1 MKSKK
6 IKTRVKGKRIS
17 SRILA
22 LFMACCVAFTGLGS
36 NLNTV
41 CAQPQDVEDISDVSV
56 SIDEEM
62 FSDIEQSSGSAL
74 VEDENCEGVYYNSNS
89 KMTDF
94 RDETIYFVITTR
106 FYDGDSSNNV
116 QCWDGKDK
124 NVNDPP
130 WRGDFKGLIEK
141 LDYIKALGFT
151 AIWITP
157 VVKNASG
164 YDYHGYHAINF
175 MEVDPRYE
183 SEGCT
188 YKDLIDA
195 AHAKGIKIIQDVVF
209 NHTGNWGEEN
219 LYPMF
224 QKDDNADLSD
234 VSCMVRN
241 MDMDWASDYDT
252 YEPEDKRGTY
262 QLRDRLKL
270 MNADSDADKK
280 YDINDIYHHNGF
292 VGSSFEQPIVQ
303 YGSVA
308 YADCMDLNTENPKV
322 YKYLVDA
329 YSQYIRMGVDA
340 FRVDTV
346 KHISRLTMNKAFN
359 QQLNDVY
366 NEVHGTTG
374 EGNFYMF
381 AEVCTRWRGVW
392 NSNNPSISTPFY
404 TWKETK
410 DYAWND
416 SETAAAIKTNCA
428 SARQHYQDN
437 QSNTGEQP
445 TSTNAFLNGNDYHTP
460 DYSQHSGMNAI
471 DFPMHWAFK
480 NAGEAYQQ
488 AIKEDP
494 YYNDSTFNVTYVD
507 SHDYAP
513 DNAPEGVRYD
523 ATPQT
528 WAENLNLMFTF
539 RGIPCIFYG
548 SEIQF
553 KKGVEI
559 DKGPNIPLEN
569 SGRAYFGD
577 HIEGSVDVADFA
589 RYSNAT
595 GAMAE
600 TLSHPLSQ
608 HIQRLNRLRAAIPAL
623 RKGQYSTDGCNG
635 SFAYKRRYTDA
646 STDSFALIALT
657 SDASFSG
664 VPNGKYTD
672 AITGDV
678 KNVTNGTL
686 STSGIIGQG
695 DLRVYV
701 LDTELTK
708 APGMI
713 DGFSDYM
720 SGGCELVVDVVE
732 PTGITLDKT
741 TANLDLGD
749 TVTFTATV
757 APSDATN
764 KNVAWYSSNAS
775 VATVAGGKVTAKGEG
790 TATITATTS
799 NGIKATATVT
809 VKATGVKVD
818 SVTLDK
824 TSVTLEVGQT
834 AQVNATILPANA
846 EPKYAALTWKSGN
859 TKVATVSNSGLITAI
874 NSGTATITAET
885 ASGVSATMQVTVNG
899 PKIYGNAIYF
909 QKPAGWG
916 NNIKAYFWTGSG
928 TWTNASWP
936 GVAMTEVKDG
946 LYGIEWPEGKEN
958 ETLNVIFND
967 GSNKTDDLVAQINT
981 CFNNSGYVK
990 DMPVNEKPIDAT
1002 ITISLAD
1009 ASTEYIYNGKE
1020 HKAKVVVKA
1029 DGTVL
1034 TENIDYTLSYTN
1046 NVNAGTATVKATV
1059 TGNYTGEA
1067 SCNFTIQSKKLS
1079 DADVAEITGIYTYTG
1094 AEIKPDV
1101 SVTGVED
1108 DTKDCSISYS
1118 NNVNAGTATVTITG
1132 SGNYTGSVNKTFTI
1146 EKAEAPKNVPTDSVV
1161 TANTKLSEIPLNN
1174 GWTWSAEDADK
1185 TVGANETLE
1194 VTAVY
1199 NGADASNYKSVTVTI
1214 NVTGTSCAHTGNREV
1229 KNVVK
1234 ASCTQDGYTG
1244 DEYCKDCGTIVVTGS
1259 VIAQTGHSW
1268 NDGTVTIEPTEV
1280 SSGIK
1285 TYTCTKCS
1293 DIKTE
1298 VLQPLSSHEHVWDG
1312 GLITKHPT
1320 ENAEGEKTY
1329 HCTIGNCNQTKT
1341 VKIAKLPH
1349 TTHVWGNGTVT
1360 KQPSETED
1368 GEATYHCTAEGC
1380 NETKTEAIGKLGHTT
1395 HVWDEGTVTKQPTET
1410 AEGEKLYTCTIN
1422 GCEVT
1427 MTEIL
1432 DKVTPE
1438 VCTHTGE
1445 KELKNVVKATCT
1457 QDGYSGDK
1465 YCKNCGDLVKKG
1477 NVVAT
1482 TGHTWDGGTI
1492 TKQPTQTAEGEKTY
1506 YCTTTGC
1513 NGTKTDKIDKLSQTT
1528 CTHIGNREVKNVTK
1542 ETCTQNGYTGDEYCK
1557 DCGAVVEKGD
1567 VIAST
1572 GKHTWDNGTITQ
1584 APTETT
1590 TGIKTYTCTTCA
1602 TTQTETVPATGGNQP
1617 KPGVIV
1623 TGDGVV
1629 EAGDVV
1635 EDKVAKAKYRITQ
1648 SKSTTKTVEYLMSNS
1663 NAETIEI
1670 PNTVTINGAEYKVTS
1685 IVDNAFK
1692 KKYKLKSITIGK
1704 NVKTIGDDAFYKCTS
1719 LTSVKLP
1726 SGVTKIGEDAFY
1738 GCKKLKSVTLSSN
1751 LKTID
1756 DKAFYKCTALTS
1768 ITIPSKVNKIGKMAF
1783 YGCKKLKKITINTSK
1798 LTDKKVGSKAF
1809 KGIES
1814 KATIKV
1820 PKKKVSDYEKLLKKK
1835 GVSKKATIKK
1845 K

>member
-22 LFMACCVAFTGLGS
+22 LFMACCVSFTGLGS

-41 CAQPQDVEDISDVSV
+41 CAQPQDVEDVSDVSV

-62 FSDIEQSSGSAL
+62 LSDIEQSSGSVL
-74 VEDENCEGVYYNSNS
+74 VEDEECEGVYYNSNS
-89 KMTDF
+89 QMTDF
-94 RDETIYFVITTR
+94 RDETIYFLLTTR

-116 QCWDGKDK
+116 QCWDAQQL
-124 NVNDPP
+124 NENDPP

-157 VVKNASG
+157 VVENASG
-164 YDYHGYHAINF
+164 YDYHGYHAIDF
-175 MEVDPRYE
+175 SEVDPRYE
-183 SEGCT
+183 SEGAT
-188 YKDLIDA
+188 YQDLIDA
-195 AHAKGIKIIQDVVF
+195 AHDKGMKVIQDVVF
-209 NHTGNWGEEN
+209 NHTGNWGENN
-219 LYPMF
+219 LYPIAT
-224 QKDDNADLSD
+224 KDYSQDLSD
-234 VSCMVRN
+234 CEATMVLN
-241 MDMDWASDYDT
+241 KNYNWDMKGDYYSLEPTPQFNVREALIMNGENDT
-252 YEPEDKRGTY
+252 E
-262 QLRDRLKL
+262 
-270 MNADSDADKK
+270 
-280 YDINDIYHHNGF
+280 DIYHHNDYIKGWETYQ
-292 VGSSFEQPIVQ
+292 EQITTIA
-303 YGSVA
+303 G
-308 YADCMDLNTENPKV
+308 DCMDLNTENPEV
-322 YKYLVDA
+322 YHYLVDC
-329 YSQYIRMGVDA
+329 YSKYIDMGVDA
-340 FRVDTV
+340 FRIDTV
-346 KHISRLTMNKAFN
+346 KHVSRLTFNNAFIS
-359 QQLNDVY
+359 QLNDAY
-366 NEVHGTTG
+366 NKKHGTTG

-381 AEVCTRWRGVW
+381 GEACTRVRGVW
-392 NSNNPSISTPFY
+392 NRDIPALSAPFF
-404 TWKETK
+404 TWKEEK
-410 DYAWND
+410 EYAWDD
-416 SETAAAIKTNCA
+416 SETDAAIATNTA
-428 SARQHYQDN
+428 SVAQAYEDN
-437 QSNTGEQP
+437 KNVDNEP
-445 TSTNAFLNGNDYHTP
+445 TSTNAFLDGNNYHTP
-460 DYSQHSGMNAI
+460 DYSDASGMNVI
-471 DFPMHWAFK
+471 DFPMHWNFANARDAFSV
-480 NAGEAYQQ
+480 AVGGDQ
-488 AIKEDP
+488 
-494 YYNDSTFNVTYVD
+494 YYNDATYNVTYVD

-513 DNAPEGVRYD
+513 DGAPETQRFAGTT
-523 ATPQT
+523 AT
-528 WAENLNLMFTF
+528 WAENLSLMFTF
-539 RGIPCIFYG
+539 RGIPCIYYG
-548 SEIQF
+548 SEVEFQ
-553 KKGVEI
+553 KGKVI
-559 DKGPNIPLEN
+559 DPGNTKPLSET
-569 SGRAYFGD
+569 GRAYFGD
-577 HIEGSVDVADFA
+577 YIEGSVDVVDFG

-595 GAMAE
+595 GAMADSLE
-600 TLSHPLSQ
+600 YPLSQ

-623 RKGQYSTDGCNG
+623 RKGQYSTENCSGDGMA
-635 SFAYKRRYTDA
+635 FKRRYTDA
-646 STDSFALIALT
+646 TTDSFALVTISGNAT
-657 SDASFSG
+657 FSNIPG
-664 VPNGKYTD
+664 GTYVD
-672 AITGDV
+672 AITGDTKTV
-678 KNVTNGTL
+678 AEGGSIT
-686 STSGIIGQG
+686 TSGVKGQG

-701 LDTELTK
+701 LSTSKTS

-720 SGGCELVVDVVE
+720 SGGCELVVDVVQ

-741 TANLDLGD
+741 TADLDLGD
-749 TVTFTATV
+749 TATFTATV
-757 APSDATN
+757 APSNATN
-764 KNVAWYSSNAS
+764 KSVTWSSSNAS

-790 TATITATTS
+790 TATITAATN
-799 NGIKATATVT
+799 NGLKATATVT

-824 TSVTLEVGQT
+824 TAVTLEAGQT

-846 EPKYAALTWKSGN
+846 EPKYAALTWKSSN
-859 TKVATVSNSGLITAI
+859 TKVATISNSGLITAI
-874 NSGTATITAET
+874 SSGTATITAET

-899 PKIYGNAIYF
+899 SKIYGNAIYF
-909 QKPAGWG
+909 QKPDNWG
-916 NNIKAYFWTGSG
+916 NNIRAYFWTGSG

-936 GVAMTEVKDG
+936 GTAMTEVEDG

-967 GSNKTDDLVAQINT
+967 GSNQTGDLVAQINT
-981 CFNNSGYVK
+981 CFNINGYVK

-1002 ITISLAD
+1002 ITVSLAD
-1009 ASTEYIYNGKE
+1009 TGTEYVYNGKE

-1029 DGTVL
+1029 DDTVL
-1034 TENIDYTLSYTN
+1034 TENTDYTLSYSN

-1059 TGNYTGEA
+1059 TGTYTGEA
-1067 SCNFTIQSKKLS
+1067 SCNFTIQPKKLT
-1079 DADVAEITGIYTYTG
+1079 DTDVAEITGTYIYTG

-1118 NNVNAGTATVTITG
+1118 NNINAGTATVTITG
-1132 SGNYTGSVNKTFTI
+1132 SGNYKGSVNKTFTI
-1146 EKAEAPKNVPTDSVV
+1146 EKADAPKNVPTDSVV

-1194 VTAVY
+1194 VTAIY
-1199 NGADASNYKSVTVTI
+1199 TGADASNYKSVTVTI
-1214 NVTGTSCAHTGNREV
+1214 KVTGTNCAHSGNREV

-1234 ASCTQDGYTG
+1234 ATCTKDGYTG
-1244 DEYCKDCGTIVVTGS
+1244 DEYCKECGTIVVTGS
-1259 VIAQTGHSW
+1259 VVPQTGHAW

-1285 TYTCTKCS
+1285 TYTCTNCS

-1298 VLQPLSSHEHVWDG
+1298 VLQPLSGHEHVWDD
-1312 GLITKHPT
+1312 GL
-1320 ENAEGEKTY
+1320 
-1329 HCTIGNCNQTKT
+1329 
-1341 VKIAKLPH
+1341 
-1349 TTHVWGNGTVT
+1349 
-1360 KQPSETED
+1360 
-1368 GEATYHCTAEGC
+1368 
-1380 NETKTEAIGKLGHTT
+1380 
-1395 HVWDEGTVTKQPTET
+1395 VTKQPTET
-1410 AEGEKLYTCTIN
+1410 AEGEKTYHCTIGDCNQTKTEKIAKLPHTTHVWDGGTVTKQPTETEDGETTYHCTAEGCDETKTESISKLGHTTHVWDKGTVTKQPTETEEGEMLYTCTIN

-1432 DKVTPE
+1432 DRVTPE

-1445 KELKNVVKATCT
+1445 KELKDVVKATCT

-1465 YCKNCGDLVKKG
+1465 YCKNCGEMIKKG
-1477 NVVAT
+1477 NVVAK
-1482 TGHTWDGGTI
+1482 TGHTWDEGTV
-1492 TKQPTQTAEGEKTY
+1492 TKQPTQTTEGEKTY

-1528 CTHIGNREVKNVTK
+1528 CTHTGNREVKNVTK

-1557 DCGAVVEKGD
+1557 DCGAVVKKGE

-1602 TTQTETVPATGGNQP
+1602 TTQTETVPATGGNQS

-1623 TGDGVV
+1623 TSDGVV

-1635 EDKVAKAKYRITQ
+1635 EDSLAKTKYRVTQ
-1648 SKSTTKTVEYLMSNS
+1648 SKSNTKTVEYVISNN
-1663 NAETIEI
+1663 NAETIEV
-1670 PNTVTINGAEYKVTS
+1670 PNTITINGTEYKVTS
-1685 IVDNAFK
+1685 IADNAFK

-1726 SGVTKIGEDAFY
+1726 SSVTKIGENAFY
-1738 GCKKLKSVTLSSN
+1738 GCKKLKSVTLSSK
-1751 LKTID
+1751 LTTID

-1768 ITIPSKVNKIGKMAF
+1768 ITIPSKVNKIGEKAF
-1783 YGCKKLKKITINTSK
+1783 YGCKKLNKITINTSK

-1809 KGIES
+1809 KGIAS